1 MGPVKLEQKGRKILA
16 AQELSNGGIRTWE
29 SLENL
34 NLISCLLRVLALF
47 GVLNPGRPFSV
58 AL

>member
-47 GVLNPGRPFSV
+47 GVLNPGRPF
-58 AL
+58 